1 MKKKNIF
8 STQSQEYLIEQLQY
22 NGDENI
28 TNFEKKDIFLN
39 FRNPIKELIWVITG
53 DNNNIDLNLQNDCNV
68 Y

>member
-1 MKKKNIF
+1 MKKKNYF

-39 FRNPIKELIWVITG
+39 FRNPVKELFG
-53 DNNNIDLNLQNDCNV
+53 
-68 Y
+68 